1 MTSGHRDEGISRSA
15 DPRPLS
21 AIGVL
26 WTYVAWLL
34 PTTLLVPA
42 AVKGSTVDVRIA
54 YLVFPVYNLT
64 LVILLTR
71 YWYRMTWNE
80 VGIPGKSPWRK
91 VAVSLLL
98 ATGYLLI
105 SLVEARTG
113 LEEALGNL
121 VDLWEQ
127 SRLRFAGRLFFIPIV
142 EELFFRGVAFRVFAR
157 QYNPH
162 RAIVLTS
169 FLFAVCHFSFTA
181 LPWFFFVGFALALLV
196 QQPGSTLLA
205 PMILHIAF
213 NARYHMSF

>member
-1 MTSGHRDEGISRSA
+1 
-15 DPRPLS
+15 
-21 AIGVL
+21 
-26 WTYVAWLL
+26 
-34 PTTLLVPA
+34 
-42 AVKGSTVDVRIA
+42 
-54 YLVFPVYNLT
+54 
-64 LVILLTR
+64 
-71 YWYRMTWNE
+71 
-80 VGIPGKSPWRK
+80 

-181 LPWFFFVGFALALLV
+181 LPWYFFVGFVLALLV
-196 QQPGSTLLA
+196 RQPGSTLFA
-205 PMILHIAF
+205 PMILHIAL

>member
-42 AVKGSTVDVRIA
+42 AVKGSAVDVRIV

-71 YWYRMTWNE
+71 YWYKMTWNE
-80 VGIPGKSPWRK
+80 VGIPGKNPWRK

-105 SLVEARTG
+105 SLAEARTG

-121 VDLWEQ
+121 ADLWEQ

-142 EELFFRGVAFRVFAR
+142 EELFFRGVAFRVLAR

-181 LPWFFFVGFALALLV
+181 LPWFFFVGFTLALLV

-205 PMILHIAF
+205 PMILHIAL

>member
-1 MTSGHRDEGISRSA
+1 MTSGHRDEGTSPPT

-21 AIGVL
+21 AMGVM

-34 PTTLLVPA
+34 PTTLLLPA
-42 AVKGSTVDVRIA
+42 AAKGGAVDVRIA
-54 YLVFPVYNLT
+54 YLVFPIYNLT
-64 LVILLTR
+64 LVVLLTR
-71 YWYRMTWNE
+71 YWYRLTWDE
-80 VGIPGKSPWRK
+80 VGIPGKYLWGK

-98 ATGYLLI
+98 AIGYLLI

-113 LEEALGNL
+113 LEEGLGNL

-127 SRLRFAGRLFFIPIV
+127 SRLRFAGRLLFIPIV

-181 LPWFFFVGFALALLV
+181 LPWYFFVGFVLALLV
-196 QQPGSTLLA
+196 RQPGSTLFA
-205 PMILHIAF
+205 PMILHIAL

>member
-1 MTSGHRDEGISRSA
+1 MTCGHCDEKTLRSV

-21 AIGVL
+21 ATGVL
-26 WTYVAWLL
+26 WTYIAWLL
-34 PTTLLVPA
+34 PTTLLVPDA
-42 AVKGSTVDVRIA
+42 IKGSAVDIRVA
-54 YLVFPVYNLT
+54 YLLFPVYNLT
-64 LVILLTR
+64 LVVLLTR

-80 VGIPGKSPWRK
+80 VGIPGKNPWRR

-105 SLVEARTG
+105 SLAEARTG

-121 VDLWEQ
+121 GDLWEQ
-127 SRLRFAGRLFFIPIV
+127 SRLRFAGRLVFIPIV

-196 QQPGSTLLA
+196 QKPGSTLLA
-205 PMILHIAF
+205 PMILHIAL

>member
-1 MTSGHRDEGISRSA
+1 MTCGHCDKETSRSV

-42 AVKGSTVDVRIA
+42 AIKGSAVDIRIA

-64 LVILLTR
+64 LVVLLTR
-71 YWYRMTWNE
+71 YWYRMTWDE
-80 VGIPGKSPWRK
+80 VGIPGKDPWRK

-105 SLVEARTG
+105 SLAEARTG

-121 VDLWEQ
+121 IDLWEQ
-127 SRLRFAGRLFFIPIV
+127 SRLRFAGRLVFIPIV
-142 EELFFRGVAFRVFAR
+142 EELFFRGVALRVFAR

>member
-1 MTSGHRDEGISRSA
+1 M
-15 DPRPLS
+15 
-21 AIGVL
+21 GVM

-34 PTTLLVPA
+34 PTTLLLPA
-42 AVKGSTVDVRIA
+42 AAKGGAVDVRIA
-54 YLVFPVYNLT
+54 YLVFPIYNLT
-64 LVILLTR
+64 LVVLLTR
-71 YWYRMTWNE
+71 YWYRLTWDE
-80 VGIPGKSPWRK
+80 VGIPGKYLWGK

-98 ATGYLLI
+98 AIGYLLI

-113 LEEALGNL
+113 LEEGLGNL

-127 SRLRFAGRLFFIPIV
+127 SRLRFAGRLLFIPIV

-181 LPWFFFVGFALALLV
+181 LPWYFFVGFVLALLV
-196 QQPGSTLLA
+196 RQPGSTLFA
-205 PMILHIAF
+205 PMILHIAL

>member
-1 MTSGHRDEGISRSA
+1 M
-15 DPRPLS
+15 
-21 AIGVL
+21 GVM

-34 PTTLLVPA
+34 PTTLLLPA
-42 AVKGSTVDVRIA
+42 AAKGGAVDVRIA
-54 YLVFPVYNLT
+54 YLVFPIYNLT
-64 LVILLTR
+64 LVVLLTR
-71 YWYRMTWNE
+71 YWYRLTWDE
-80 VGIPGKSPWRK
+80 VGIPGKYLWGK

-98 ATGYLLI
+98 AIGYLLI

-127 SRLRFAGRLFFIPIV
+127 SRLRFAGRLLFIPIV

-181 LPWFFFVGFALALLV
+181 LPWYFFVGFVLALLV
-196 QQPGSTLLA
+196 RQPGSTLFA
-205 PMILHIAF
+205 PMILHIAL

>member
-1 MTSGHRDEGISRSA
+1 MTSGHRDEGTSPSA

-21 AIGVL
+21 AMGVL

-34 PTTLLVPA
+34 PATLLLPA
-42 AVKGSTVDVRIA
+42 AATGSAVDVRIA
-54 YLVFPVYNLT
+54 YLVCPVYNLT
-64 LVILLTR
+64 TVVLLTR
-71 YWYRMTWNE
+71 YWYRLTWDE
-80 VGIPGKSPWRK
+80 VGIPGKYLWGK

-98 ATGYLLI
+98 AIGYLLI
-105 SLVEARTG
+105 SLAEARTG

-181 LPWFFFVGFALALLV
+181 LPWFFFVGFVLALLV
-196 QQPGSTLLA
+196 RQPGSTLFA
-205 PMILHIAF
+205 PMILHIAL

>member
-42 AVKGSTVDVRIA
+42 AVKGSAVDVRIA

-105 SLVEARTG
+105 SLAEARTG

-121 VDLWEQ
+121 ADLWEQ

-196 QQPGSTLLA
+196 QQPGSTLFA
-205 PMILHIAF
+205 PMILHIAL

>member
-1 MTSGHRDEGISRSA
+1 MTSGHRDEGISRST
-15 DPRPLS
+15 PQRPLS
-21 AIGVL
+21 PIGVL

-34 PTTLLVPA
+34 PTTLLIPA
-42 AVKGSTVDVRIA
+42 AVQGNAVDVRIA

-64 LVILLTR
+64 LVVLLTR
-71 YWYRMTWNE
+71 YWYRMTWDE
-80 VGIPGKSPWRK
+80 VGIPGKNPWRK
-91 VAVSLLL
+91 GAVSLLL

-105 SLVEARTG
+105 SLAEARTG

-121 VDLWEQ
+121 IDLWEQ
-127 SRLRFAGRLFFIPIV
+127 SRLRCAGRLLFIPIV

-157 QYNPH
+157 HYNPH

-169 FLFAVCHFSFTA
+169 FLFAVCHFSFTG

-196 QQPGSTLLA
+196 QQPGSTLFA
-205 PMILHIAF
+205 PMILHIAL